1 MQIDAYLYRKRRI
14 KNGIALIFGS
24 AAAVLGL
31 SFLAWI
37 LGTTLLKGMTALSP
51 SIFVE
56 MTPPPGATGGGLAN
70 ALFGS
75 VLITLLGTAIGA
87 PIGILAGLWLAE
99 YARHSKLGLVVRFV
113 NDILLSAPSIV
124 IGLFIY
130 TVVVMQL
137 SQLTGGSVGFSG
149 LAGSL
154 ALAMLVVP
162 VVTRTTDE
170 MMQLQPSAMRE
181 AALALGI
188 PQWKVTLQILLRA
201 SRAGVVTGV
210 LLAIARITGETAPLL
225 FTAFGNQYWNADLL
239 QPMATVPVTIFQFA
253 MSPFENWQQ
262 LAWAGALLLT
272 LFVLFLNLSSRFY
285 FRNRDSK

>member
-1 MQIDAYLYRKRRI
+1 MHIDAYLYRKRRI

-31 SFLAWI
+31 GFLAWI
-37 LGTTLLKGMTALSP
+37 LGTTLIKGVSALSP
-51 SIFVE
+51 SLFVE
-56 MTPPPGATGGGLAN
+56 MTPPPGAADGGLAN

-75 VLITLLGTAIGA
+75 VLITLLATAIGA

-130 TVVVMQL
+130 TAVVVTLNQY
-137 SQLTGGSVGFSG
+137 SGGSLGFSG
-149 LAGSL
+149 FAGSL

-170 MMQLQPSAMRE
+170 MMQLQPPAMRE

-210 LLAIARITGETAPLL
+210 LLSIARITGETAPLL
-225 FTAFGNQYWNADLL
+225 FTAFGNQYWNADVLK
-239 QPMATVPVTIFQFA
+239 PMATVPVTIFQFA
-253 MSPFENWQQ
+253 MSPFENWQH

-272 LFVLFLNLSSRFY
+272 LFVLLLNLSSRFF

>member
-1 MQIDAYLYRKRRI
+1 MHIDAYLYRKRRI
-14 KNGIALIFGS
+14 KNGIALILGS

-31 SFLAWI
+31 GFLVWI
-37 LGTTLLKGMTALSP
+37 LGTTLIKGMSALSP
-51 SIFVE
+51 SLFVE

-75 VLITLLGTAIGA
+75 VLITLLATAIGA

-130 TVVVMQL
+130 TAVVVQL
-137 SQLTGGSVGFSG
+137 NQATGGSIGFSG
-149 LAGSL
+149 FAGAL

-170 MMQLQPSAMRE
+170 MMQLQPAAMRE

-188 PQWKVTLQILLRA
+188 PQWKVTLQVLLRA

-210 LLAIARITGETAPLL
+210 LLSIARITGETAPLL

-239 QPMATVPVTIFQFA
+239 KPMASVPVTIFQFA

-272 LFVLFLNLSSRFY
+272 LFVLFLNLSSRFF

>member
-14 KNGIALIFGS
+14 KNGIALVFGS

-51 SIFVE
+51 SIFIE
-56 MTPPPGATGGGLAN
+56 MTPPPGAADGGLAN

-137 SQLTGGSVGFSG
+137 SKATGGSVGFSG
-149 LAGSL
+149 LAGAL

-170 MMQLQPSAMRE
+170 MMQLQPAAMRE

-272 LFVLFLNLSSRFY
+272 LFVLFLNLSSRFF
-285 FRNRDSK
+285 FRNRDFK

>member
-1 MQIDAYLYRKRRI
+1 MHIDAYLYRKRRI

-31 SFLAWI
+31 GFLAWI
-37 LGTTLLKGMTALSP
+37 LGTTLVKGVSALSP
-51 SIFVE
+51 SIFFE
-56 MTPPPGATGGGLAN
+56 MTPPPGSTDGGLAN

-75 VLITLLGTAIGA
+75 VLITLLATAIGA

-130 TVVVMQL
+130 TAVVVTL
-137 SQLTGGSVGFSG
+137 NHYSDGSLGFSG
-149 LAGSL
+149 FAGSL

-170 MMQLQPSAMRE
+170 MMQLQPPAMRE

-210 LLAIARITGETAPLL
+210 LLSIARITGETAPLL
-225 FTAFGNQYWNADLL
+225 FTAFGNQYWNADVLK
-239 QPMATVPVTIFQFA
+239 PMATVPVTIFQFA
-253 MSPFENWQQ
+253 MSPFENWQH

-272 LFVLFLNLSSRFY
+272 LFVLFLNLSSRFF
-285 FRNRDSK
+285 FRNRDFK

>member
-1 MQIDAYLYRKRRI
+1 MQVDAYLYRKRRI

-31 SFLAWI
+31 GFLTWI
-37 LGTTLLKGMTALSP
+37 LGTTLIKGLSALSP
-51 SIFVE
+51 SIFIE
-56 MTPPPGATGGGLAN
+56 MTPPPGAADGGLAN

-75 VLITLLGTAIGA
+75 VLITLLATAIGA

-130 TVVVMQL
+130 TAVVVQL
-137 SQLTGGSVGFSG
+137 NQATGGSIGFSG
-149 LAGSL
+149 FAGAL

-170 MMQLQPSAMRE
+170 MMQLQPAAMRE

-188 PQWKVTLQILLRA
+188 PQWKVTLQVLLRA

-210 LLAIARITGETAPLL
+210 LLSIARITGETAPLL

-239 QPMATVPVTIFQFA
+239 KPMASVPVTIFQFA

-272 LFVLFLNLSSRFY
+272 LFVLFLNLSSRFF

>member
-14 KNGIALIFGS
+14 KNGIALVFGS

-51 SIFVE
+51 SIFIE
-56 MTPPPGATGGGLAN
+56 MTPPPGAADGGLAN

-137 SQLTGGSVGFSG
+137 SKATGGKRG
-149 LAGSL
+149 
-154 ALAMLVVP
+154 
-162 VVTRTTDE
+162 
-170 MMQLQPSAMRE
+170 
-181 AALALGI
+181 
-188 PQWKVTLQILLRA
+188 LLR
-201 SRAGVVTGV
+201 SGRRPGLGHAGG
-210 LLAIARITGETAPLL
+210 AGGDPYHRRDDAAAARGHA
-225 FTAFGNQYWNADLL
+225 
-239 QPMATVPVTIFQFA
+239 
-253 MSPFENWQQ
+253 
-262 LAWAGALLLT
+262 
-272 LFVLFLNLSSRFY
+272 
-285 FRNRDSK
+285 

>member
-1 MQIDAYLYRKRRI
+1 MHIDAYLYRKRRI

-24 AAAVLGL
+24 VAAVVGLG
-31 SFLAWI
+31 FLTWI
-37 LGTTLLKGMTALSP
+37 LGTTLLKGLSALSP
-51 SIFVE
+51 TIFIE
-56 MTPPPGATGGGLAN
+56 MTPPPGATDGGLAN

-75 VLITLLGTAIGA
+75 VLITLLATAIGA

-130 TVVVMQL
+130 TAVVVPLNQA
-137 SQLTGGSVGFSG
+137 TGGSVGFSG
-149 LAGSL
+149 FAGAL

-170 MMQLQPSAMRE
+170 MMQLQPAAMRE

-188 PQWKVTLQILLRA
+188 PQWKVTLQVLLRA

-210 LLAIARITGETAPLL
+210 LLSIARITGETAPLL
-225 FTAFGNQYWNADLL
+225 FTAFGNQYWSADLL
-239 QPMATVPVTIFQFA
+239 KPMASVPVTIFQFA

-272 LFVLFLNLSSRFY
+272 LFVLFLNLSSRFF

>member
-1 MQIDAYLYRKRRI
+1 MHIDAYLYRKRRI
-14 KNGIALIFGS
+14 KNGIALVFGS

-31 SFLAWI
+31 GFLTWI
-37 LGTTLLKGMTALSP
+37 LGTTLIKGLSALSP
-51 SIFVE
+51 SIFIE
-56 MTPPPGATGGGLAN
+56 MTPPPGAADGGLAN

-75 VLITLLGTAIGA
+75 VLITLLATAIGA

-130 TVVVMQL
+130 TAVVVQL
-137 SQLTGGSVGFSG
+137 NHATGGSVGFSG
-149 LAGSL
+149 FAGAL

-188 PQWKVTLQILLRA
+188 PQWKVTLQVLLRA

-210 LLAIARITGETAPLL
+210 LLSIARITGETAPLL

-239 QPMATVPVTIFQFA
+239 KPMASVPVTIFQFA

-272 LFVLFLNLSSRFY
+272 LFVLFLNLSSRFF

>member
-1 MQIDAYLYRKRRI
+1 MQVDAYLYRKRRI
-14 KNGIALIFGS
+14 KNGIALILGS

-31 SFLAWI
+31 GFLVWI
-37 LGTTLLKGMTALSP
+37 LGTTLIKGMSALSP
-51 SIFVE
+51 SLFVE

-75 VLITLLGTAIGA
+75 VLITLLATAIGA

-130 TVVVMQL
+130 TAVVVQL
-137 SQLTGGSVGFSG
+137 NHATGGSIGFSG
-149 LAGSL
+149 FAGAL

-188 PQWKVTLQILLRA
+188 PQWKVTLQVLLRA

-210 LLAIARITGETAPLL
+210 LLSIARITGETAPLL

-239 QPMATVPVTIFQFA
+239 KPMASVPVTIFQFA

-272 LFVLFLNLSSRFY
+272 LFVLFLNLSSRFF

>member
-1 MQIDAYLYRKRRI
+1 MHIDAYLYRKRRI
-14 KNGIALIFGS
+14 KNGIALVFGS

-51 SIFVE
+51 SIFIE
-56 MTPPPGATGGGLAN
+56 MTPPPGAADGGLAN

-137 SQLTGGSVGFSG
+137 SKATGGSVGFSG
-149 LAGSL
+149 LAGAL

-170 MMQLQPSAMRE
+170 MMQLQPAAMRE

-272 LFVLFLNLSSRFY
+272 LFVLFLNLSSRFF

>member
-1 MQIDAYLYRKRRI
+1 MHIDAYLYRKRRI
-14 KNGIALIFGS
+14 KNGIALVFGS

-37 LGTTLLKGMTALSP
+37 LGTTLIKGMTALSP
-51 SIFVE
+51 SIFIE
-56 MTPPPGATGGGLAN
+56 MTPPPGAADGGLAN

-137 SQLTGGSVGFSG
+137 SKATGGSVGFSG
-149 LAGSL
+149 LAGAL

-170 MMQLQPSAMRE
+170 MMQLQPAAMRE

-239 QPMATVPVTIFQFA
+239 QPMASVPVTIFQFA

-272 LFVLFLNLSSRFY
+272 LFVLFLNLSSRFF

>member
-1 MQIDAYLYRKRRI
+1 MHIDAYLYRKRRI
-14 KNGIALIFGS
+14 KNGIALILGS

-31 SFLAWI
+31 GFLVWI
-37 LGTTLLKGMTALSP
+37 LGTTLIKGMSALSP
-51 SIFVE
+51 SLFVE

-75 VLITLLGTAIGA
+75 VLITLLATAIGA

-130 TVVVMQL
+130 TAVVVQL
-137 SQLTGGSVGFSG
+137 NHATGGSIGFSG
-149 LAGSL
+149 FAGAL

-170 MMQLQPSAMRE
+170 MMQLQPAAMRE

-188 PQWKVTLQILLRA
+188 PQWKVTLQVLLRA

-210 LLAIARITGETAPLL
+210 LLSIARITGETAPLL

-239 QPMATVPVTIFQFA
+239 KPMASVPVTIFQFA

-272 LFVLFLNLSSRFY
+272 LFVLFLNLSSRFF

>member
-1 MQIDAYLYRKRRI
+1 MQVDAYLYRKRRI
-14 KNGIALIFGS
+14 KNGIALILGS

-31 SFLAWI
+31 GFLIWI
-37 LGTTLLKGMTALSP
+37 LGTTLIKGMSALSP
-51 SIFVE
+51 SLFVE
-56 MTPPPGATGGGLAN
+56 MTPPPGASGGGLAN

-75 VLITLLGTAIGA
+75 VLITLLATAIGA

-149 LAGSL
+149 LAGAL

-272 LFVLFLNLSSRFY
+272 LFVLFLNLSSRFF

>member
-1 MQIDAYLYRKRRI
+1 MHIDAYLYRKRRI

-31 SFLAWI
+31 GFLAWI
-37 LGTTLLKGMTALSP
+37 LGTTLIKGLAALSP
-51 SIFVE
+51 SIFIE
-56 MTPPPGATGGGLAN
+56 MTPPPGSTDGGLAN

-75 VLITLLGTAIGA
+75 VLITLLATAIGA

-130 TVVVMQL
+130 TAVVVQL
-137 SQLTGGSVGFSG
+137 NQATGGSIGFSG
-149 LAGSL
+149 FAGAL

-170 MMQLQPSAMRE
+170 MMQLQPAAMRE

-188 PQWKVTLQILLRA
+188 PQWKVTLQVLLRA

-210 LLAIARITGETAPLL
+210 LLSIARITGETAPLL

-239 QPMATVPVTIFQFA
+239 KPMASVPVTIFQFA

-272 LFVLFLNLSSRFY
+272 LFVLFLNLSSRFF

>member
-1 MQIDAYLYRKRRI
+1 M
-14 KNGIALIFGS
+14 
-24 AAAVLGL
+24 
-31 SFLAWI
+31 
-37 LGTTLLKGMTALSP
+37 
-51 SIFVE
+51 
-56 MTPPPGATGGGLAN
+56 
-70 ALFGS
+70 
-75 VLITLLGTAIGA
+75 
-87 PIGILAGLWLAE
+87 
-99 YARHSKLGLVVRFV
+99 
-113 NDILLSAPSIV
+113 
-124 IGLFIY
+124 
-130 TVVVMQL
+130 
-137 SQLTGGSVGFSG
+137 
-149 LAGSL
+149 
-154 ALAMLVVP
+154 
-162 VVTRTTDE
+162 VTRTTDE
-170 MMQLQPSAMRE
+170 MMQLQPAAMRE

-272 LFVLFLNLSSRFY
+272 LFVLFLNLSSRFF

>member
-1 MQIDAYLYRKRRI
+1 MQVDAYLYRKRRI
-14 KNGIALIFGS
+14 KNGIALILGS

-31 SFLAWI
+31 GFLIWI
-37 LGTTLLKGMTALSP
+37 LGTTLIKGMSALSP
-51 SIFVE
+51 SLFVE

-75 VLITLLGTAIGA
+75 VLITLLATAIGA

-137 SQLTGGSVGFSG
+137 SQFTGGSVGFSG
-149 LAGSL
+149 LAGAL

-272 LFVLFLNLSSRFY
+272 LFVLFLNLSSRFF